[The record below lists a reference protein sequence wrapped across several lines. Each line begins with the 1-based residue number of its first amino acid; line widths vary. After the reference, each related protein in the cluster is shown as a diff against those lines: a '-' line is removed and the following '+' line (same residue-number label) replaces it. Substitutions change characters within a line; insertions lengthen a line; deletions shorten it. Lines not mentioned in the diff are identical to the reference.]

1 MVSKVFLV
9 VEMFKN
15 WVFDFVLE
23 VRYMEYYFDF
33 DIKKKCFLEVEN
45 IKEELI
51 EVINSFISCFF
62 FYYI

>member
-1 MVSKVFLV
+1 
-9 VEMFKN
+9 MFKN